1 MLQLRSPIPPDG
13 ECSRPSPAVGEK
25 AGFPMQHV
33 NREWNCRNCGRSNRT
48 EVAMNGTV
56 TCEHCASEMRIQ
68 PSRARGGETPG
79 QPTRSEPRTRGAQEP
94 R

>member
-1 MLQLRSPIPPDG
+1 MQ
-13 ECSRPSPAVGEK
+13 
-25 AGFPMQHV
+25 QHV

-56 TCEHCASEMRIQ
+56 QCEHCMSEMKIQ

-79 QPTRSEPRTRGAQEP
+79 QPTRPRSAAQDTQETH
-94 R
+94 